1 MLNST
6 ISVPSDRVG
15 FDMTTPANGLSAATL
30 PLPQSLASNDLT
42 VGTRSSAAASQG
54 LQASY
59 YTGSNF
65 NQLQATRVDAGID
78 FNWAGGSPATP
89 IGNDDFSVRWTGT
102 VQPQYSETYTFYT
115 NADDGVR
122 LWVDGILLIDNWT
135 DHAVTENS
143 REITLLASQSYDI
156 KLEYYDRSG
165 DAICQLLWSSGT
177 QIKEI
182 IPSTYLSPTG
192 PDLLAAV
199 NEPAKS
205 AAAFVDSIGFNTHLH
220 YYDTA
225 YGNFS
230 LIKQRLQE
238 AGIQHI
244 RDGGSDPTWV
254 QHINQLGNEGIK
266 TTVVIDPN
274 IGVGPD
280 ASYDIKPPGYQVLNF
295 VKNIIP
301 DGVEAVEILNEFDIW
316 HQSGYSRNGQ
326 PVTSDNWVAYL
337 RDFTRDTYNQINSD
351 PATQNIPVIGPS
363 FVYPD
368 SSQRVGDLSQWVD
381 YGNMH
386 PYNYPSYP
394 GNGNLDQEM
403 SNRSLP
409 FKTLPMIATEAGY
422 HTANITN
429 DRSVSEAVQGKYIPR
444 VFLNNFNQGI
454 YRTFSYEL
462 IDQTPNPNDGEA
474 NFGILRYDGSPKP
487 AFTAMQNL
495 IQLLDDTETN
505 FTPGSLNYRLSGNT
519 NYLQQT
525 LLQKQNGD
533 FYLVLWLEVPSTDQ
547 TNSHQVTLTLNTAI
561 EQATTYLPNDSA
573 NAVAQFTSP
582 TQLTLTVPDS
592 PLVVK
597 LTPQTP

>member
-1 MLNST
+1 MLDSNV
-6 ISVPSDRVG
+6 SVLSDRDG
-15 FDMTTPANGLSAATL
+15 FGTTTQPNALNATM
-30 PLPQSLASNDLT
+30 PLFQSSNQLT
-42 VGTRSSAAASQG
+42 VGAMSSVAASQG

-59 YTGSNF
+59 YAGSTLS
-65 NQLQATRVDAGID
+65 QLQATRVDASVD
-78 FNWAGGSPATP
+78 FNWAEGSPTSML
-89 IGNDDFSVRWTGT
+89 GNDNFSVRWAGSI
-102 VQPQYSETYTFYT
+102 QPQYSETYTFYT

-122 LWVDGILLIDNWT
+122 LWVNGQLLIDNWT
-135 DHAVTENS
+135 DHTVTENS
-143 REITLLASQSYDI
+143 GAITLQALQSYDI
-156 KLEYYDRSG
+156 KLEYYERSG
-165 DAICQLLWSSGT
+165 AASCQLLWSSGS
-177 QIKEI
+177 QSKEI
-182 IPSTYLSPTG
+182 IPSAYLSPTG
-192 PDLLAAV
+192 PDVVTAA
-199 NEPAKS
+199 NEPAKR

-225 YGNFS
+225 YGDFS
-230 LIKQRLQE
+230 LIRQRLQE

-254 QHINQLGNEGIK
+254 QRINQLGNEGIK

-280 ASYDIKPPGYQVLNF
+280 ASYDIKPPGYQIVNF

-301 DGVEAVEILNEFDIW
+301 DGVEAVEILNEFDVW
-316 HQSGYSRNGQ
+316 YQSGYSRNGQ
-326 PVTSDNWVAYL
+326 SITSDNWVAYL
-337 RDFTRDTYNQINSD
+337 RDFTRDTYNLINSD
-351 PATQNIPVIGPS
+351 PSTQDIAVIGPS

-368 SSQRVGDLSQWVD
+368 SSQAVGDLSQWVD

-394 GNGNLDQEM
+394 GNGNLNQEM
-403 SNRSLP
+403 SNRSQP
-409 FKTLPMIATEAGY
+409 FKSLPMIATEAGY
-422 HTANITN
+422 HTANVTN

-462 IDQTPNPNDGEA
+462 IDQKPNPDDGEA
-474 NFGILRYDGSPKP
+474 NFGILRYDGTPKP
-487 AFTAMQNL
+487 AFTAVKNL

-505 FTPGSLNYRLSGNT
+505 FTPDSLNYRLSGNT
-519 NYLQQT
+519 NYVQQT

-547 TNSHQVTLTLNTAI
+547 VNSHQVTLTLNTTI
-561 EQATTYLPNDSA
+561 EQATTYLPNAST

-597 LTPQTP
+597 LTPQSTS

>member
-1 MLNST
+1 
-6 ISVPSDRVG
+6 
-15 FDMTTPANGLSAATL
+15 MTTQPNSLNFVAM
-30 PLPQSLASNDLT
+30 PLHASSNELT
-42 VGTRSSAAASQG
+42 VRAMSSAANQG
-54 LQASY
+54 LQGSY
-59 YTGSNF
+59 YVGRNF
-65 NQLQATRVDAGID
+65 NQLQATRVDASVD
-78 FNWAGGSPATP
+78 FDWAQGSPTST
-89 IGNDDFSVRWTGT
+89 IGQDDFSVRWTGT
-102 VQPQYSETYTFYT
+102 IQPQYSETYTFYT

-122 LWVDGILLIDNWT
+122 LWVNGQLLIDNWT

-143 REITLLASQSYDI
+143 GAITLAAAQSYDI
-156 KLEYYDRSG
+156 KLEYYERSG
-165 DAICQLLWSSGT
+165 DAICQLLWSSDS

-192 PDLLAAV
+192 SDVFATVTDTAKRAAT
-199 NEPAKS
+199 
-205 AAAFVDSIGFNTHLH
+205 FVDSIGFNTHLH

-225 YGNFS
+225 YGDFS

-254 QHINQLGNEGIK
+254 QRINQLGSEGIK

-301 DGVEAVEILNEFDIW
+301 QGTEAVEILNEFDLW
-316 HQSGYSRNGQ
+316 YQSGYSRNGQ

-351 PATQNIPVIGPS
+351 PATQDIAVIGPS
-363 FVYPD
+363 FVYGD
-368 SSQRVGDLSQWVD
+368 SSQAMGDLSQWVD

-394 GNGNLDQEM
+394 GNGNLNQEM
-403 SNRSLP
+403 STRSLP
-409 FKTLPMIATEAGY
+409 FRNLPMIATEAGY
-422 HTANITN
+422 HTADTTN
-429 DRSVSEAVQGKYIPR
+429 DRAVSEAVQGKYIPR

-462 IDQTPNPNDGEA
+462 IDQKPIPHDGEA

-487 AFTAMQNL
+487 AFTAVKNL

-505 FTPGSLNYRLSGNT
+505 FTPGTLNYRLSGNT

-547 TNSHQVTLTLNTAI
+547 VTSHQVTLTLNTAI
-561 EQATTYLPNDSA
+561 EQATTYLPNESA
-573 NAVAQFTSP
+573 DAMAQVTSP

-597 LTPQTP
+597 LTPRSTS

>member
-1 MLNST
+1 MLDSN
-6 ISVPSDRVG
+6 ISVLSDRNS
-15 FDMTTPANGLSAATL
+15 FDMTTQTPGFNSTI
-30 PLPQSLASNDLT
+30 PVQQSFNELT
-42 VGTRSSAAASQG
+42 VGTMSSAAASQG

-65 NQLQATRVDAGID
+65 SQLQATRVDSRVD
-78 FNWAGGSPATP
+78 FNWAEGSPTAS
-89 IGNDDFSVRWTGT
+89 IGADNFAVRWAGT
-102 VQPQYSETYTFYT
+102 IQPQYSEIYTFYT

-122 LWVDGILLIDNWT
+122 LWVNGQLLIDNWT

-143 REITLLASQSYDI
+143 GVISLQALQNYDI
-156 KLEYYDRSG
+156 KLEYYERSG
-165 DAICQLLWSSGT
+165 AASCQLLWSSGSQT
-177 QIKEI
+177 KEI
-182 IPSTYLSPTG
+182 IPPTYLSPTG
-192 PDLLAAV
+192 PDVVTAA
-199 NEPAKS
+199 NEPAKR
-205 AAAFVDSIGFNTHLH
+205 AATFIDSIGFNTHLH

-225 YGNFS
+225 YGDFS
-230 LIKQRLQE
+230 LIQQRLQE

-254 QHINQLGNEGIK
+254 QRINQLGNEGIK
-266 TTVVIDPN
+266 TTVVLDPN

-280 ASYDIKPPGYQVLNF
+280 ASYDIKSPGYQVLEF

-301 DGVEAVEILNEFDIW
+301 DGTEAVEILNEFDVW
-316 HQSGYSRNGQ
+316 YQSGYSRNGQ
-326 PVTSDNWVAYL
+326 PVTSDNWIAYL
-337 RDFTRDTYNQINSD
+337 RDFTRDTYNFINSD
-351 PATQNIPVIGPS
+351 PATQDIAVIGPS

-368 SSQRVGDLSQWVD
+368 SSQAVGDLSQWVD

-394 GNGNLDQEM
+394 GNGNLNQEM
-403 SNRSLP
+403 STRSLP
-409 FKTLPMIATEAGY
+409 FNRRPMIATEAGY
-422 HTANITN
+422 HTANVTN

-462 IDQTPNPNDGEA
+462 IDQKLRPNDGEA

-487 AFTAMQNL
+487 AFTAVKNL
-495 IQLLDDTETN
+495 IQLLDDTEAN

-519 NYLQQT
+519 NYIQHT

-547 TNSHQVTLTLNTAI
+547 ANSHQVTLTLNTAI
-561 EQATTYLPNDSA
+561 EQATTYLPNESA
-573 NAVAQFTSP
+573 NAIAQFTSP

-592 PLVVK
+592 PLIVK
-597 LTPQTP
+597 LTPQSTT